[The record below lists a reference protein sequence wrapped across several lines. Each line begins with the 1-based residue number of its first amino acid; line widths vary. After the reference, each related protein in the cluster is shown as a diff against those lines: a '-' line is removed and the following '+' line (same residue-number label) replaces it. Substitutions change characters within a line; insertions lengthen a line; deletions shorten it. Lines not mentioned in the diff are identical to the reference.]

1 MPYFVIGSDGNEYG
15 PVEMDTLKTWV
26 AENRVLP
33 TTILKDAATGQS
45 GQASYVPGLFAAAPP
60 TQPQYQQAPPPG
72 TMNTGYQLPNF
83 SQPPQPT
90 TGYPRQVQQKS
101 FYDADPFPW
110 RAFIYP
116 LLSLVSFFVC
126 GGFGFIFG
134 GYGLYYAIQVQSS
147 GSKYGIFAIVWA
159 GVCLAAVLGGYAL
172 GLRHGLL
179 R

>member
-147 GSKYGIFAIVWA
+147 GS
-159 GVCLAAVLGGYAL
+159 
-172 GLRHGLL
+172 
-179 R
+179 